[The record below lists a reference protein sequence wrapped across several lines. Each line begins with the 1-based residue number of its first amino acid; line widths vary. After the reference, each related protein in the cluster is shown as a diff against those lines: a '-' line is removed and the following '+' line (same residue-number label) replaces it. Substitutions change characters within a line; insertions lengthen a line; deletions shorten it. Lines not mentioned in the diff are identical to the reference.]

1 MPLLTTMGSLRED
14 GEEQHSVLTQQRR
27 EEDAREEKVQD
38 CGYDEFEAYDEDDCV
53 DSDMEGSI
61 IHRGRPKKPV
71 KPPVV
76 PQRSEKRASR
86 LLENVML
93 ELQNLDGSREKE
105 EDKVSIVQD
114 SDPHELYLSSEEDAS
129 FSDYDDSFS
138 EFEESTGSEDAEATR
153 ASSSRA
159 SSRKSQED
167 TARVVSFISV
177 KPVIV
182 DIYLPNTSPSSADKR
197 LSLNLEKLT
206 TFDTTPKTS
215 PQKSTRRPTP
225 LKLYPAFRRMS
236 ISSIASLSSSSPS
249 STTGHPYAASTTD
262 LSLMTSTTSTGLPPR
277 KSSRLASNLT
287 SLVTNTKNSF
297 QSASQSAHTFL
308 NSDPFATPTSTTST
322 SYIPPSK
329 NVKNNNDVEEKE
341 EQTPKTPTSAWKRN
355 FLSKARK
362 PSMPKL
368 SLAYTAGVVRPREN
382 SDASSS
388 KLNLSI
394 PPAELEKEEKGST
407 EPSETAESER
417 EPLRISTALPQA
429 SSSEPTKVEAKDEK
443 KVRYEDI
450 IRSAGEVI
458 KSPTSI
464 PTPKERRAMAFGRLV
479 RSKSGK
485 GRPSRPQLST

>member
-1 MPLLTTMGSLRED
+1 MPLLTTMDSLREN
-14 GEEQHSVLTQQRR
+14 GHEKHSVLAQHQGTEDLR
-27 EEDAREEKVQD
+27 EEGVQD
-38 CGYDEFEAYDEDDCV
+38 SRYEHFDQDDQDEGM
-53 DSDMEGSI
+53 DSDSSI
-61 IHRGRPKKPV
+61 MHRGRPKKPV
-71 KPPVV
+71 KTPVV

-93 ELQNLDGSREKE
+93 ELQNLDGSRQKE
-105 EDKVSIVQD
+105 EDKISIVQE

-138 EFEESTGSEDAEATR
+138 DFEEGTHSEDAEATR
-153 ASSSRA
+153 KSSSRA

-167 TARVVSFISV
+167 TARVVSFVSV

-197 LSLNLEKLT
+197 LSLNLEKLAS
-206 TFDTTPKTS
+206 FNTTPKTS

-262 LSLMTSTTSTGLPPR
+262 LALMSSTTNTLPPR

-308 NSDPFATPTSTTST
+308 NSDPFATPTSVTSMST

-329 NVKNNNDVEEKE
+329 KVNNNIVEEKE
-341 EQTPKTPTSAWKRN
+341 EQTPKTPTSAWKRS

-382 SDASSS
+382 SDAS
-388 KLNLSI
+388 N
-394 PPAELEKEEKGST
+394 PPTEQEKEEKVSS
-407 EPSETAESER
+407 EPTETAESGR
-417 EPLRISTALPQA
+417 ESLRISTVLPQT
-429 SSSEPTKVEAKDEK
+429 SSSESTKSEAKDDK
-443 KVRYEDI
+443 KVKYEEVIQD
-450 IRSAGEVI
+450 AGEVI
-458 KSPTSI
+458 KSPASI

-479 RSKSGK
+479 RTKSGK
-485 GRPSRPQLST
+485 GRPVKPQVST

>member
-1 MPLLTTMGSLRED
+1 MPLLTKMGSLREH
-14 GEEQHSVLTQQRR
+14 GEEQHSVLLQQQRT
-27 EEDAREEKVQD
+27 EEVKEQQVHAT
-38 CGYDEFEAYDEDDCV
+38 GYKDFEDFDEDDCV

-71 KPPVV
+71 KPPAL
-76 PQRSEKRASR
+76 PQRSEKRTSR

-93 ELQNLDGSREKE
+93 ELQNLDGSKGKE
-105 EDKVSIVQD
+105 EETISMVQE

-129 FSDYDDSFS
+129 FSDDYDDSLTD
-138 EFEESTGSEDAEATR
+138 FEEGTSSEDAEATR

-177 KPVIV
+177 GKPQIV
-182 DIYLPNTSPSSADKR
+182 EINVPNTSPSTANKR
-197 LSLNLEKLT
+197 LSLNLETLT
-206 TFDTTPKTS
+206 SFNTPTSS
-215 PQKSTRRPTP
+215 PQRSARRPTP

-236 ISSIASLSSSSPS
+236 ISSITSLSSSSPT
-249 STTGHPYAASTTD
+249 STTEHPYAASTTN
-262 LSLMTSTTSTGLPPR
+262 LTVMSSNTNSPLPPR

-287 SLVTNTKNSF
+287 SLVTNTKYSF

-308 NSDPFATPTSTTST
+308 NSDPFATSTSITST

-329 NVKNNNDVEEKE
+329 NASNSNIGEERE
-341 EQTPKTPTSAWKRN
+341 EQMPKTPTRWGTS

-362 PSMPKL
+362 PSMPKI

-382 SDASSS
+382 SNASVSM
-388 KLNLSI
+388 LNPSL
-394 PPAELEKEEKGST
+394 PAKEPEKEKAPS
-407 EPSETAESER
+407 EPVETAESER
-417 EPLRISTALPQA
+417 ESLRISTSLARN
-429 SSSEPTKVEAKDEK
+429 SSLEGKEEETGE

-450 IRSAGEVI
+450 IKGAGEVI
-458 KSPTSI
+458 RSPTSI

-479 RSKSGK
+479 RTKSGK
-485 GRPSRPQLST
+485 GRAARPQLSN

>member
-1 MPLLTTMGSLRED
+1 MPLLATMDSLREN
-14 GEEQHSVLTQQRR
+14 GEDQHSVLVQQQREEELR
-27 EEDAREEKVQD
+27 EERVQD
-38 CGYDEFEAYDEDDCV
+38 NRYEDFEHDDEDEGM
-53 DSDMEGSI
+53 DSDGSI
-61 IHRGRPKKPV
+61 IHRGRPKKAV
-71 KPPVV
+71 KPPAV

-93 ELQNLDGSREKE
+93 ELQNLDGTRQKE
-105 EDKVSIVQD
+105 ADNISIVQE

-138 EFEESTGSEDAEATR
+138 DFDEGTSPEDAEAAR

-167 TARVVSFISV
+167 TARVVSFVIV
-177 KPVIV
+177 KPQIV
-182 DIYLPNTSPSSADKR
+182 DIYIPTADKR
-197 LSLNLEKLT
+197 RSLNLEKLAS
-206 TFDTTPKTS
+206 FNTTPTTS
-215 PQKSTRRPTP
+215 PQRSTRRPTP

-249 STTGHPYAASTTD
+249 SITGHPYAASTTD
-262 LSLMTSTTSTGLPPR
+262 LSAMASTTLPPR
-277 KSSRLASNLT
+277 KSSRLASNLS

-322 SYIPPSK
+322 SYIPPSR
-329 NVKNNNDVEEKE
+329 NTNYNNNVEEE
-341 EQTPKTPTSAWKRN
+341 EQIPKTPTSGWKRN

-388 KLNLSI
+388 KLNPSI
-394 PPAELEKEEKGST
+394 PYTELEKEKEASN
-407 EPSETAESER
+407 ESAESER
-417 EPLRISTALPQA
+417 EPLQISTALPQA
-429 SSSEPTKVEAKDEK
+429 SEPTKDEAKDDK
-443 KVRYEDI
+443 KVTYDDI
-450 IRSAGEVI
+450 IKNAGEVI

-479 RSKSGK
+479 RTKSGK
-485 GRPSRPQLST
+485 GRAARPQIST